1 MKEKKKIKIKQI
13 LNNFKNIN
21 FFCRTFS
28 SPNIVL
34 KFIHFLITKRCVKVR
49 ESPSCLLIT
58 KHCVKVH
65 PWFSRNPIMSTLL
78 LYQNYDWLGGVY
90 GVKQVGM
97 GMGMGSLRPSRLAL
111 PFWAWHNISLP
122 PMILTK
128 TAICP
133 TKANVMYSPGSSYFL
148 AAINC
153 CLNP

>member
-1 MKEKKKIKIKQI
+1 MSIRLCLVSKNVKKKKRKIEKKNQRKKKKFKIKQI

-78 LYQNYDWLGGVY
+78 LYQNYD
-90 GVKQVGM
+90 
-97 GMGMGSLRPSRLAL
+97 
-111 PFWAWHNISLP
+111 
-122 PMILTK
+122 
-128 TAICP
+128 
-133 TKANVMYSPGSSYFL
+133 
-148 AAINC
+148 
-153 CLNP
+153 